1 VKATPGV
8 EESMKVVLV
17 GAAAYQVAVANE
29 SWPPAVP
36 EAVGHAVPMAPPLPV
51 KPVRVEENQTAV
63 LGCSAIAPAE
73 VNTLFAVD
81 IGPAVMETVEE
92 LQPVAGAAG
101 RAPIFGAGLA
111 ANPPKNALSVGAVPE
126 CLALVVTTGL

>member
-1 VKATPGV
+1 
-8 EESMKVVLV
+8 MKVVLV
-17 GAAAYQVAVANE
+17 GAAAYQIAAGNERWAVVV
-29 SWPPAVP
+29 VP

-63 LGCSAIAPAE
+63 RGCSAITSTE

-81 IGPAVMETVEE
+81 IGLTVMETVEE
-92 LQPVAGAAG
+92 LQPVAGAAAG
-101 RAPIFGAGLA
+101 RAPIFVAGLA
-111 ANPPKNALSVGAVPE
+111 ANPPKNAISVGAVPG

>member
-1 VKATPGV
+1 
-8 EESMKVVLV
+8 MKVVLV
-17 GAAAYQVAVANE
+17 GAAAYQVAVGNE
-29 SWPPAVP
+29 SWPAPVP

-63 LGCSAIAPAE
+63 LGCSAIADAK

-81 IGPAVMETVEE
+81 IGLTVMETATR

-101 RAPIFGAGLA
+101 RAPIAEVGFA
-111 ANPPKNALSVGAVPE
+111 ANPPKNARNVGAATFN
-126 CLALVVTTGL
+126 LAFAVTTGL

>member
-1 VKATPGV
+1 V

-17 GAAAYQVAVANE
+17 GAAAYQVAVGNE
-29 SWPPAVP
+29 SWPVVVP

-63 LGCSAIAPAE
+63 LGCSAITSTE

-81 IGPAVMETVEE
+81 IGLTVMETVEE
-92 LQPVAGAAG
+92 LQPVAGAGG
-101 RAPIFGAGLA
+101 RAPILLAGLA
-111 ANPPKNALSVGAVPE
+111 ANPPKNALSVGAVAVV
-126 CLALVVTTGL
+126 LALAVTTGL